1 MQQERKKISSNSLW
15 NSSKNK
21 DIIGLVNNVKVQSFT
36 LKKVLA
42 NTVGEMKIV
51 VTNILFSQS

>member
-36 LKKVLA
+36 LQKVLA